1 MKCAIIVYNQIFN
14 LIQILDLPTD
24 ETLRE
29 EVSSNMVPYLLE
41 AGVDVELLSS
51 NREMVVQCLLM
62 YNIVEKR
69 KMELD
74 DILVGMYITQMIE
87 IGLTFYMYVVNNQ
100 PINRKCSNLKCS
112 FVSNVGLSIN
122 QINQFI

>member
-87 IGLTFYMYVVNNQ
+87 IGLTFNMYAWLIISQ
-100 PINRKCSNLKCS
+100 
-112 FVSNVGLSIN
+112 
-122 QINQFI
+122 